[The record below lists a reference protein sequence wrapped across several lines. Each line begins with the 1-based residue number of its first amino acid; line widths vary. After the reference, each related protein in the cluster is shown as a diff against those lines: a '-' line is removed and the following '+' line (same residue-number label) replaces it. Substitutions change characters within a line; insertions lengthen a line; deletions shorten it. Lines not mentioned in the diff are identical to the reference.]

1 MHLGSAEAGR
11 PDVRNVSED
20 AWRRVVLVAGCV
32 AGLCTAV
39 VWSSRDVVRDPV
51 LAAILLT
58 LLSLSAGVVFYGTV
72 RAWRR
77 ARPQR

>member
-1 MHLGSAEAGR
+1 MR
-11 PDVRNVSED
+11 DVSED

-39 VWSSRDVVRDPV
+39 LWSTRDFVRDPV
-51 LAAILLT
+51 LGTILLT
-58 LLSLSAGVVFYGTV
+58 LLTLSAGVVFYGTL

>member
-1 MHLGSAEAGR
+1 
-11 PDVRNVSED
+11 VRDLSED

-39 VWSSRDVVRDPV
+39 VWLTRDVVRDPV
-51 LAAILLT
+51 LGTILLP
-58 LLSLSAGVVFYGTV
+58 LLTLSAGVVFYGTF

-77 ARPQR
+77 ARPPR